1 MEKLYLSNKHVS
13 MIVLVNKSLC
23 LLFYFFR
30 EKPRIN
36 SETLNYSFL
45 ESLPEGTLGHAYMKF
60 LKDNVSLTK
69 MCDLIFQS
77 VNIMCCMEQNNYFP
91 YCIICIYIKE
101 YLLPDLLTHP

>member
-1 MEKLYLSNKHVS
+1 MEKLYLSNKHAS
-13 MIVLVNKSLC
+13 IIVLVKKFTIPKLIIFI
-23 LLFYFFR
+23 FYR

-69 MCDLIFQS
+69 L
-77 VNIMCCMEQNNYFP
+77 
-91 YCIICIYIKE
+91 
-101 YLLPDLLTHP
+101 